1 MLGRGELHQLGRWKG
16 RSSDGTIAEHLRECW
31 AARRHGECD
40 DWGVVMGVFDTFS
53 KRLKKR
59 QRAGKADVFQYDD
72 LPTEFRV
79 QVVHILVDAIGYWR
93 RPQRGDSA
101 PVPNRWWDHIHSQ
114 MTREFGVFRLSEHGV
129 NPSDECQYF
138 IQEAETLAVLDL
150 IEFAF
155 RVVNGPIRRF
165 GDQRPYR
172 QDDSPTQTPDDAIE
186 ELNQRF
192 LEHQIGYA
200 FVDGQLIRKDSQFLH
215 AEAVRP
221 ALALLSGAK
230 FRGPSDEFLR
240 GHEHYRHGRHKEA
253 VQEALK
259 AFESTMKAIC
269 DARGWRYKPTDT
281 AKPLID
287 VLLKNDLIPPF
298 LQAHLA
304 AFATVLESGLP
315 TVRNKLAG
323 HGQGGT
329 PIDVPGYFV
338 AYALHLAAT
347 NIVMLVEAHN
357 AKR

>member
-1 MLGRGELHQLGRWKG
+1 MLRWVATTGEKG
-16 RSSDGTIAEHLRECW
+16 PWSET
-31 AARRHGECD
+31 GECD

-53 KRLKKR
+53 KRLKK
-59 QRAGKADVFQYDD
+59 QQQAGKPDVFQYDD
-72 LPTEFRV
+72 LPRPFRV
-79 QVVHILVDAIGYWR
+79 QVVHIWAEAIGDGVPLGAAAFQSTSYW
-93 RPQRGDSA
+93 QF
-101 PVPNRWWDHIHSQ
+101 IHSKIV
-114 MTREFGVFRLSEHGV
+114 REMGMFELSPHGRNAFDKCEEFV
-129 NPSDECQYF
+129 LK
-138 IQEAETLAVLDL
+138 AETLHALDL

-155 RVVNGPIRRF
+155 RVIHGPIRQYLRENDWDF
-165 GDQRPYR
+165 RGR
-172 QDDSPTQTPDDAIE
+172 PTQSPDDAIK

-200 FVDGQLIRKDSQFLH
+200 FVDGQLIRKDSQFVH

-240 GHEHYRHGRHKEA
+240 AHEHYRHGRHKEA
-253 VQEALK
+253 IQEALK

-269 DARGWRYKPTDT
+269 DARGWAYKPTDT
-281 AKPLID
+281 AKPLIG

-323 HGQGGT
+323 HGQGAT

-338 AYALHLAAT
+338 AYVLHLAAT